1 MFFPLYIAKRY
12 LFAKKARNI
21 VHYVSYASMLSVAI
35 GTAALVIVLSVFNG
49 FSDLVLSLYNSFDPA
64 IKISP
69 IEGKTSSFESAK
81 NYLNENNILYSETLE
96 EKVLLKYKKSEY
108 IATLK
113 GVDTKFKQVNELDN
127 NIVFGSYVD
136 EIDYANSAVV
146 GQGVAYYLSMGVS
159 DILNPLQVYVP
170 NRQKSNLLKLESAFV
185 QRSLIPVGVFS
196 IQAEFDAQYLVSPI
210 SFVREL
216 LDKEDQSSS
225 LEIFCEDDQIL
236 PLQKELKSQLDSEYK
251 IVNRFEQHQFLYKIL
266 NSEKLIVYFILC
278 FILIIASF
286 NIIGSLS
293 MLMIDK
299 KKDIIMLSNLGA
311 SKKAIRS
318 IFFLEGFLTTQIG
331 IFIGIALGLLVC
343 WLQSTFGLINMGE
356 GSFVIN
362 YYPVKVIFSDLLIV
376 FLTVSV
382 IGLITSWIPS
392 NYMSKKLFS

>member
-1 MFFPLYIAKRY
+1 
-12 LFAKKARNI
+12 
-21 VHYVSYASMLSVAI
+21 MLSVAI

-69 IEGKTSSFESAK
+69 MEGKTSSFESAK

-127 NIVFGSYVD
+127 NVVFGSYID

-362 YYPVKVIFSDLLIV
+362 HYPVKVIFSDLLIV